1 MDAAF
6 AEDMKRSCRGHVI
19 SRTQVRKLFALIK
32 LSWQG
37 FEFFLAELSLMI
49 LLTENDPS
57 MEE

>member
-6 AEDMKRSCRGHVI
+6 AEDMKRNGRDHVI
-19 SRTQVRKLFALIK
+19 SRKQVRKLFALIK

-37 FEFFLAELSLMI
+37 FEFFHAEGSLMI